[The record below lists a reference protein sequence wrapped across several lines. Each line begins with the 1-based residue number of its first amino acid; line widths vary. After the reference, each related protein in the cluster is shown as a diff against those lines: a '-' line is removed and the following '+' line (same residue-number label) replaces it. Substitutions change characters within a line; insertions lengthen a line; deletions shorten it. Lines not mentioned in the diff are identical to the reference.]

1 MQLSPF
7 GRFVVDALTW
17 RVRVIAD
24 SQLAILATEGSDV
37 KKELDS
43 LIRKRVLEAFPM
55 PVSLLTL
62 ESPLYS
68 WDPAHSVEPDYGK
81 ICWQAEQR
89 FRKCPAARH
98 IVFHATKLA
107 ERQFGGVGG
116 KIRQPFQLVHDLGTA
131 SVFVAHT
138 MAHEQTDES
147 GWTSEDILRRY
158 FRHLNLRKIP
168 DALII
173 KNDKPFSVIEFVGK
187 DYSVS
192 QIRRFH
198 FYWAKKNTPYQL
210 W

>member
-1 MQLSPF
+1 MQLSLF
-7 GRFVVDALTW
+7 GRLVVDTLTW
-17 RVRVIAD
+17 RLRVIAD
-24 SQLAILATEGSDV
+24 SQLEALATDTTDLNRN
-37 KKELDS
+37 LDS
-43 LIRKRVLEAFPM
+43 LMRKGVLESFSM

-62 ESPLYS
+62 KAPLYC
-68 WDPAHSVEPDYGK
+68 WHPANPGEPDYGK
-81 ICWQAEQR
+81 ICWHAEQR
-89 FRKCPAARH
+89 LRKRPVVRHTVFR
-98 IVFHATKLA
+98 ATELA

-138 MAHEQTDES
+138 MAHSQASDC
-147 GWTSEDILRRY
+147 GWTSEDILRRF

-173 KNDKPFSVIEFVGK
+173 KNDKPSSAIEFVGK
-187 DYSVS
+187 DYSVK

-198 FYWAKKNTPYQL
+198 QYWTKKHTPYQL

>member
-24 SQLAILATEGSDV
+24 SQLAMLTTDASDA
-37 KKELDS
+37 KRDLDS
-43 LIRKRVLEAFPM
+43 LMRKRVLESFSM

-62 ESPLYS
+62 KAPLFCWY
-68 WDPAHSVEPDYGK
+68 PANSVEPDYGK

-89 FRKCPAARH
+89 LRKCPAVSH
-98 IVFHATKLA
+98 TVFHATKLA

-138 MAHEQTDES
+138 LAHKQTDDS
-147 GWTSEDILRRY
+147 GWTSEDILRRF

-173 KNDKPFSVIEFVGK
+173 KNDKVSSVIEFVGK
-187 DYSVS
+187 DYSAK

-198 FYWAKKNTPYQL
+198 QYWAKKNTPYQL